1 MKQNQKSLAYVY
13 LIMTFVLWG
22 SLYVVSKF
30 VLGKLPAFTISF
42 LRFVLAFAALT
53 LFQRGKTVRIEKKD
67 YGWIFLIGI
76 AGYFVAVGAQLLGT
90 KYAGAS
96 LASLLNS
103 LNPVTMTI
111 FAAILLHEK
120 LTLKK
125 IIGILLALSGVYL
138 ILGGGAQGSGIGI
151 FLSLFSVLLWS
162 AVSVLMRRVTQRYD
176 SLQIT
181 RYGIGIAAVCYLPA
195 CLAELSM
202 GEPVSFDL
210 SCVLALMY
218 MGVICTGVAY
228 LLWNKSLSMLE
239 AGTCSAFY
247 PLQPM
252 VSTLLGIILLGEQV
266 QWMFWLGAGLIIAGV
281 LTSLT
286 GNRKTSLNQK

>member
-1 MKQNQKSLAYVY
+1 MKQKQNSLAYVY

-53 LFQRGKTVRIEKKD
+53 LFQRGKTVKVEKKD
-67 YGWIFLIGI
+67 YGWLLLIGF

-111 FAAILLHEK
+111 FAAVILHEK
-120 LTLKK
+120 LTAKK

-138 ILGGGAQGSGIGI
+138 ILGGGEPGSSIGI

-162 AVSVLMRRVTQRYD
+162 AVSVMMRKVTQRYD

-181 RYGIGIAAVCYLPA
+181 RYGIGIAAVCYLPV

-202 GEPVSFDL
+202 GESVSFDL
-210 SCVLALMY
+210 SCVLALLY

-247 PLQPM
+247 PIQPM
-252 VSTLLGIILLGEQV
+252 VSTLLGIILLGEKV
-266 QWMFWLGAGLIIAGV
+266 QWMFWLGAGLIISGV
-281 LTSLT
+281 LTSLA
-286 GNRKTSLNQK
+286 GGRDKAV